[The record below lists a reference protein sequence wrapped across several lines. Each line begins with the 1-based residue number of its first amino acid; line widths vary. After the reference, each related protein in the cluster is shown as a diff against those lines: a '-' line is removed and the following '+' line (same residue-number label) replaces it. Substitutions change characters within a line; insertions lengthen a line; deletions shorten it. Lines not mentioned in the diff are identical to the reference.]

1 MGIAT
6 NVDSPLMATENQMT
20 EHQCKCKGE
29 NHPTYGA
36 CLRAK
41 GLSFPGVFSSRSSGW
56 GNGDRSRQQ
65 RWDRELAEFKSAT
78 EQGVLP
84 AGTSTLQT
92 RVAMELSDRTG
103 KAYRDDSPTKFA
115 S

>member
-1 MGIAT
+1 M
-6 NVDSPLMATENQMT
+6 SK
-20 EHQCKCKGE
+20 HQCRCYGE
-29 NHPTYGA
+29 SHPTFGA
-36 CLRAK
+36 CVRAK
-41 GLSFPGVFSSRSSGW
+41 GLSFPGVFSTRRPGSGS
-56 GNGDRSRQQ
+56 GDRSRQQ
-65 RWDRELAEFKSAT
+65 AWDRELAEFKSAT

-115 S
+115 A